1 MDISVIVV
9 TYNQEH
15 TIARTLDSILAQR
28 TAAAYEI
35 VIGDDCSTAV
45 TAAVC
50 RRYPAR
56 FPGRVTHRRR
66 GGSGGEAGRTAGN
79 PERKP
84 SSTAGGGGGTG
95 SLRWGWRAQKCLCSK
110 TCTRSS

>member
-35 VIGDDCSTAV
+35 VIGDDCSTDGTEAV
-45 TAAVC
+45 
-50 RRYPAR
+50 
-56 FPGRVTHRRR
+56 
-66 GGSGGEAGRTAGN
+66 
-79 PERKP
+79 
-84 SSTAGGGGGTG
+84 
-95 SLRWGWRAQKCLCSK
+95 
-110 TCTRSS
+110 